1 MSTREYIITGDPY
14 VRPSTGQMRW
24 VISERTDGGPWLAFA
39 DVAKDDAMD
48 VLEVVRRAYRDGRE
62 DRSEEL
68 LA

>member
-1 MSTREYIITGDPY
+1 MSAREYIITGDPY

-24 VISERTDGGPWLAFA
+24 VISERTDGGQWLAVA

-48 VLEVVRRAYRDGRE
+48 VLGALRRAYRDGRE

-68 LA
+68 LG